1 MVEVPS
7 PKAPT
12 PEEILHLRESLMVLG
27 TTATAK
33 VPVSLSVPDQ
43 VESGT
48 LPASTASP
56 SPASPATPRKATP
69 MRKAK
74 SLLKKS
80 MVVSPDLLEQFQV
93 FLTLQGGAL
102 AKAKAKAPQQ
112 QQVPPP
118 AASLGAPSSSR
129 CVPVLPAAL
138 VAPSPSLPQMPRQ
151 SPASGSVVLGAAMAA
166 SSSVTDLQR
175 LVSNQAMMARHQY
188 QQSRDARLKAAE
200 QKVEYSVVAS
210 FTPENTQCFN
220 VSHFSGE
227 LVSLWLC

>member
-1 MVEVPS
+1 
-7 PKAPT
+7 
-12 PEEILHLRESLMVLG
+12 
-27 TTATAK
+27 
-33 VPVSLSVPDQ
+33 
-43 VESGT
+43 
-48 LPASTASP
+48 
-56 SPASPATPRKATP
+56 

-74 SLLKKS
+74 SLVKKS
-80 MVVSPDLLEQFQV
+80 MVVSPELLEQFQV
-93 FLTLQGGAL
+93 FLSLQGGAL

-151 SPASGSVVLGAAMAA
+151 TPASGSVVLGAAMAA

-175 LVSNQAMMARHQY
+175 LVSNQAAMARHQY

-200 QKVEYSVVAS
+200 QKVEFSVVAS
-210 FTPENTQCFN
+210 FTPENIQCSMFHIFQEN
-220 VSHFSGE
+220 
-227 LVSLWLC
+227 

>member
-1 MVEVPS
+1 MS
-7 PKAPT
+7 
-12 PEEILHLRESLMVLG
+12 LG

-33 VPVSLSVPDQ
+33 VPSVSVSVSEQ
-43 VESGT
+43 VGSGT
-48 LPASTASP
+48 LPASPTYP
-56 SPASPATPRKATP
+56 TPPLQTKP
-69 MRKAK
+69 KLKGK
-74 SLLKKS
+74 SVLKKKS

-118 AASLGAPSSSR
+118 AAALGAPSSSR

-151 SPASGSVVLGAAMAA
+151 TPASGSVVLGAAMAA
-166 SSSVTDLQR
+166 SSSVTDLQC
-175 LVSNQAMMARHQY
+175 LVSNQAAMARHQY
-188 QQSRDARLKAAE
+188 QQSRDARLKADE
-200 QKVEYSVVAS
+200 EEVEFSVVAS